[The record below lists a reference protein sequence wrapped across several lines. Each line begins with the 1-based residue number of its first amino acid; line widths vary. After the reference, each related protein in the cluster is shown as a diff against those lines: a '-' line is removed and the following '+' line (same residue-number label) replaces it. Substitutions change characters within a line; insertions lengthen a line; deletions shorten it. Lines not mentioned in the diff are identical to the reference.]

1 MGHGGSRYAPAIAAG
16 LILAAVCLGWL
27 LMPSLMRAISGGGP
41 LAGLAVA
48 ILFILAFFAIFWL
61 RTRYLQ
67 RRG

>member
-1 MGHGGSRYAPAIAAG
+1 MATESSRYGPAIAAG
-16 LILAAVCLGWL
+16 LILAAVCLGWV

-48 ILFILAFFAIFWL
+48 LLFILAFFAIFWL